1 MLLLSPA
8 TLLER
13 RPLIYFCPLRLIPF
27 FFSLSLRQ
35 ILIMLVAAGA
45 IAFRFFFFFL
55 QCVCMCVRATTKD
68 IITDVAEPKQ
78 NQ

>member
-13 RPLIYFCPLRLIPF
+13 RPLIYFCPLRLIRF
-27 FFSLSLRQ
+27 FFSLSQANFDYACGSRSNSFSC
-35 ILIMLVAAGA
+35 A
-45 IAFRFFFFFL
+45 
-55 QCVCMCVRATTKD
+55 CVRATTKD